1 MAFLALRM
9 VATHVENLNKS
20 ENLKIKV
27 IEEKIKKMYSCMWCV
42 NVPCIM

>member
-27 IEEKIKKMYSCMWCV
+27 IEEKIKK
-42 NVPCIM
+42 CILACGVLTYHA